1 MIGSAHN
8 FKEIDIKFKQG
19 CGEIIYSRLF
29 KTNYNYKKGHLGV
42 NKFNM
47 VSIRSKVELVPLG
60 GINKDNLSKVKSVRC
75 NSFACLSAIKKKP
88 AKIINR
94 LF

>member
-1 MIGSAHN
+1 MALLIILRKLTLRLNKGVE
-8 FKEIDIKFKQG
+8 KLYIQDYLKQIT
-19 CGEIIYSRLF
+19 II
-29 KTNYNYKKGHLGV
+29 KKGHLGV

-75 NSFACLSAIKKKP
+75 NSFACLSAIKKK
-88 AKIINR
+88 AG
-94 LF
+94 